1 MLTETAD
8 TFCIVYQLDRETRG
22 MPMSEKTPHNHAQ
35 ERLNESLSAAMDG
48 EAGEFELRRVLDNI
62 GSDEDLRD
70 KARRYQMVGDALRHE
85 TNEFV
90 NIDLSAAIRDRLK
103 SEVPQSVAKETS
115 ASSQGVLEVVDR
127 WWSKAGRVV
136 VAASVALA
144 VLLGVKNYNSTP
156 EALPLVASVTDQTTL
171 SQPVQIAQ
179 NGYGAA
185 GIQAGYSSRQHD
197 SITPEQLAQAQS
209 VADRAIRERFRAYA
223 LQHAEMSAMNSGQGI
238 LPFARLTTFESQ

>member
-1 MLTETAD
+1 
-8 TFCIVYQLDRETRG
+8 
-22 MPMSEKTPHNHAQ
+22 MSEKHSHNHAQ
-35 ERLNESLSAAMDG
+35 ERLSESLSATMDG

-70 KARRYQMVGDALRHE
+70 KARRYQMMGDALRHE
-85 TNEFV
+85 TNEFM
-90 NIDLSAAIRDRLK
+90 NIDLSAGIRDRLENEAAHSV
-103 SEVPQSVAKETS
+103 SEKTPGTS
-115 ASSQGVLEVVDR
+115 RGALATVEQ
-127 WWSKAGRVV
+127 WWSKAGRVA

-144 VLLGVKNYNSTP
+144 VLLGVQNYNTSP
-156 EALPLVASVTDQTTL
+156 DSVPLVTGVTDQTTL
-171 SQPVQIAQ
+171 LQPVQIAQ

-185 GIQAGYSSRQHD
+185 GIKAGYNSRQHD

-209 VADRAIRERFRAYA
+209 VADRATKERFRAYA

>member
-1 MLTETAD
+1 
-8 TFCIVYQLDRETRG
+8 
-22 MPMSEKTPHNHAQ
+22 MSEKTPHNHAQ

-62 GSDEDLRD
+62 GSDEDLRG
-70 KARRYQMVGDALRHE
+70 KARRYQIAGDALRRE
-85 TNEFV
+85 TNEFM
-90 NIDLSAAIRDRLK
+90 NIDLSAGIRDQLEAEPPH
-103 SEVPQSVAKETS
+103 SLAKERSVTGYS
-115 ASSQGVLEVVDR
+115 VLKGVGH
-127 WWSKAGRVV
+127 WWSKAGRLA

-144 VLLGVKNYNSTP
+144 VLLGVKNYHTTP
-156 EALPLVASVTDQTTL
+156 EALPLVTSVTDQTTL
-171 SQPVQIAQ
+171 LQPVQIMH

-185 GIQAGYSSRQHD
+185 GIQAGYNSRQHD

-209 VADRAIRERFRAYA
+209 LADRAIKERFRAYA

>member
-1 MLTETAD
+1 
-8 TFCIVYQLDRETRG
+8 
-22 MPMSEKTPHNHAQ
+22 MSEKTPHNHAQ

-70 KARRYQMVGDALRHE
+70 KARRYQIAGDALRRE
-85 TNEFV
+85 TNEFM
-90 NIDLSAAIRDRLK
+90 NIDLSVGIRDRL
-103 SEVPQSVAKETS
+103 EAEAPHSVVKETS
-115 ASSQGVLEVVDR
+115 VTGHGVLNGAGH
-127 WWSKAGRVV
+127 WLSMAGRVA

-144 VLLGVKNYNSTP
+144 VLLVVKNYDTTP
-156 EALPLVASVTDQTTL
+156 EVSPLVTSVTDQTTL
-171 SQPVQIAQ
+171 LQPVQIMH

-185 GIQAGYSSRQHD
+185 GIQAGYNSRQHG

-209 VADRAIRERFRAYA
+209 VADRAIKERFRAYA